1 MAQQAEALVENCIS
15 ICEEANKQILKDV
28 TKLLSIIS
36 KQDAL
41 LIFSIA
47 KDGMESS
54 SMNYNKMGLTRKQYY
69 TRLMQ
74 LKREG
79 LIERNGNF
87 YYHTTLGTFIYE
99 NCVNMLLAAIRNRKY
114 MAMVDVLMHSNY
126 FSQDATLTKN
136 VINNIVRQI

>member
-1 MAQQAEALVENCIS
+1 
-15 ICEEANKQILKDV
+15 
-28 TKLLSIIS
+28 
-36 KQDAL
+36 
-41 LIFSIA
+41 
-47 KDGMESS
+47 
-54 SMNYNKMGLTRKQYY
+54 MNYNKMGLTRKQYY

>member
-114 MAMVDVLMHSNY
+114 MAMVDVLKHSNY